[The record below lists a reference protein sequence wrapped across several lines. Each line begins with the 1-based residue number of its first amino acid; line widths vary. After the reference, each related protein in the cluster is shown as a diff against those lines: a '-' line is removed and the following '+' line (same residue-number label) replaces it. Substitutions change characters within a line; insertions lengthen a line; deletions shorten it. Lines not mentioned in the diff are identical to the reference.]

1 MSKHNFLQVEVVTSS
16 FCTDSWLITFWLG
29 WNSRDLA
36 GWPKWTTQTA
46 KLVFHHF
53 LLIFCPPSPLCVLLS
68 HGGGEEAIWTPSESC
83 TETNHFL
90 PAFVKCTEGQRSGS
104 KKFHEEMLHRA
115 GPLPLFSFYCV
126 CWGSEGF
133 MLSGLRWCNAA
144 WTSQELDVGQDN
156 KEGWTQSHIKG
167 DMKLRVWAALS
178 LTYVSVE
185 GLNHDQEHGFNLPVH
200 LCSDP
205 HLWSWAVGS
214 DSKNEIAD
222 TARVIFLR
230 RVAGKAAA
238 LFHWKEPG
246 DVVLASDLD
255 ASWAPT

>member
-1 MSKHNFLQVEVVTSS
+1 MSTHNFLQVEVVTSS

-68 HGGGEEAIWTPSESC
+68 HGGGEEAIWTHSESC
-83 TETNHFL
+83 TETNHVL
-90 PAFVKCTEGQRSGS
+90 PAFVKCTGGQHSGS

-115 GPLPLFSFYCV
+115 SPLPLFSFYCV

-167 DMKLRVWAALS
+167 DMKLCGCLCVSCAIVDICVSWGCRSIVSIYQSICVLTLTSGHELRVVTQRMRLQS
-178 LTYVSVE
+178 
-185 GLNHDQEHGFNLPVH
+185 Q
-200 LCSDP
+200 
-205 HLWSWAVGS
+205 
-214 DSKNEIAD
+214 
-222 TARVIFLR
+222 TARVSFLC

-238 LFHWKEPG
+238 LLHWKEPG
-246 DVVLASDLD
+246 DVVLASD
-255 ASWAPT
+255 

>member
-1 MSKHNFLQVEVVTSS
+1 MSKHNFLQIEVVTSS

-90 PAFVKCTEGQRSGS
+90 PAFVKCSEGQRSGS
-104 KKFHEEMLHRA
+104 NKFHEEMLHRA

-156 KEGWTQSHIKG
+156 KEPHQRGHEALWLSVCELRYHWHTCQ
-167 DMKLRVWAALS
+167 LRVLIMIRS
-178 LTYVSVE
+178 MVSIYQSIYVLTLTSGHE
-185 GLNHDQEHGFNLPVH
+185 
-200 LCSDP
+200 
-205 HLWSWAVGS
+205 LW
-214 DSKNEIAD
+214 
-222 TARVIFLR
+222 
-230 RVAGKAAA
+230 
-238 LFHWKEPG
+238 
-246 DVVLASDLD
+246 VVTQRMRLQIQ
-255 ASWAPT
+255 PE

>member
-1 MSKHNFLQVEVVTSS
+1 
-16 FCTDSWLITFWLG
+16 
-29 WNSRDLA
+29 
-36 GWPKWTTQTA
+36 
-46 KLVFHHF
+46 
-53 LLIFCPPSPLCVLLS
+53 
-68 HGGGEEAIWTPSESC
+68 
-83 TETNHFL
+83 
-90 PAFVKCTEGQRSGS
+90 
-104 KKFHEEMLHRA
+104 
-115 GPLPLFSFYCV
+115 
-126 CWGSEGF
+126 

-167 DMKLRVWAALS
+167 DMKLCVWAALS

-238 LFHWKEPG
+238 LLHWKEPG